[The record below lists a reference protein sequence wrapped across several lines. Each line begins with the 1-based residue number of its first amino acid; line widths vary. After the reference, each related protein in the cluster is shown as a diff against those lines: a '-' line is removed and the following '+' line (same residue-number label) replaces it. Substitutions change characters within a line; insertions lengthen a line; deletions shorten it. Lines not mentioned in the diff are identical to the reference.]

1 MTTMKR
7 ALTISG
13 QILLVAGTT
22 LALGGVASFLME
34 NVELRFFGNVIV
46 DEADRAIWIV
56 SSASAA
62 VLGLILWR
70 SFRATDAPA

>member
-7 ALTISG
+7 ALTIMG

-22 LALGGVASFLME
+22 LALGGLASFLME

-46 DEADRAIWIV
+46 DEADRTLWILA
-56 SSASAA
+56 SATAA

-70 SFRATDAPA
+70 SFRAADAPG